1 MEKFLYEDIFDAL
14 QEPIHH
20 NKKITALKNLKA
32 KIVRL
37 NNISRQKVMI
47 DTGYEDRIMGETPSL
62 HHIVKTRQRQENRT
76 MKQICDDHSTTHT
89 ASMAIIKAFTMQF
102 RVKFQPIRINEES
115 MKQVLDCVPQTESYG
130 MNTALEAPVYMNEL
144 WNAIS
149 KGKTHKAPGHDGIGL
164 EFYKAVWETIKLELL
179 QIMYCM
185 HVLRRHYTGEATAE
199 THCLHSKTCS
209 P

>member
-1 MEKFLYEDIFDAL
+1 MENFLYEDIFDAL

-89 ASMAIIKAFTMQF
+89 ASMVIIKAFTMQF
-102 RVKFQPIRINEES
+102 RVNPYPANVENRVS
-115 MKQVLDCVPQTESYG
+115 S
-130 MNTALEAPVYMNEL
+130 
-144 WNAIS
+144 
-149 KGKTHKAPGHDGIGL
+149 
-164 EFYKAVWETIKLELL
+164 
-179 QIMYCM
+179 
-185 HVLRRHYTGEATAE
+185 
-199 THCLHSKTCS
+199 
-209 P
+209 